1 MRVRLKVLTPVH
13 IGSGETLSRM
23 DFVLRD
29 GKVFVLDWA
38 KIADHFD
45 YKTVELLLL
54 SKNLENFFQ
63 KVRIEGFSKYSMR
76 FSSNKTLQREIR
88 CAIRDPLSKDLYIPG
103 SSVKGAIVRQLL
115 MEFLKNEKKF
125 LEKIVRVVRNS
136 GRKLNWS
143 VNFTKFDKE
152 IEGNI
157 SSYEQLMGHSIVI
170 SDFFPKRRCTGVVEK
185 ITIHLPKRN
194 IHVYAEVIPE
204 GTILEG
210 EITLRKDFGKV
221 FAEFF
226 CEVFDIKKIPDFPKD
241 EKELLKKVG
250 KFQLGYG
257 TGFKNF
263 TIWDILDENSKRKI
277 LKILKIKVKDPG
289 DFPVSFKEVERL
301 RERLGLVEIYEVV

>member
-23 DFVLRD
+23 DFVPRD
-29 GKVFVLDWA
+29 GKIYVLDWS
-38 KIADHFD
+38 KIADQFD
-45 YKTVELLLL
+45 YGIVERLLL
-54 SKNLENFFQ
+54 SKNLEKFFQ
-63 KVRIEGFSKYSMR
+63 SADIEKFSKYSMR
-76 FSSNKTLQREIR
+76 FPFNRTLQREIR
-88 CAIRDPLSKDLYIPG
+88 CAMRDPLSRNLYIPG

-115 MEFLKNEKKF
+115 MGFLKNEKKF

-136 GRKLNWS
+136 GKKLNWS
-143 VNFTKFDKE
+143 VNFTKFDEE

-157 SSYEQLMGHSIVI
+157 SSYEQLMGHSIMI

-194 IHVYAEVIPE
+194 IYVYAEVIPE
-204 GTILEG
+204 GTVLEG
-210 EITLRKDFGKV
+210 EITLRKNFGRV

-263 TIWDILDENSKRKI
+263 TIWDILDEDTKRKI
-277 LKILKIKVKDPG
+277 LKILKIKVKDPR

-301 RERLGLVEIYEVV
+301 RKRLGLVEIYEVV

>member
-54 SKNLENFFQ
+54 SKNLKNFFQ

-125 LEKIVRVVRNS
+125 LEKIVRIVRNS

-257 TGFKNF
+257 T
-263 TIWDILDENSKRKI
+263 WDILDENSKRKI

>member
-23 DFVLRD
+23 DFVPRD
-29 GKVFVLDWA
+29 GKIYVLDWS
-38 KIADHFD
+38 KIADQFD
-45 YKTVELLLL
+45 YGIVERLLL
-54 SKNLENFFQ
+54 SKNLEKFFQ
-63 KVRIEGFSKYSMR
+63 NADIEKFSKYSMR
-76 FSSNKTLQREIR
+76 FPFNRTLQREIR
-88 CAIRDPLSKDLYIPG
+88 CAMRDPLSRNLYIPG

-115 MEFLKNEKKF
+115 MGFLKNEKKF

-136 GRKLNWS
+136 GKKLNWS
-143 VNFTKFDKE
+143 VNFTKFDEE

-157 SSYEQLMGHSIVI
+157 SSYEQLMGHSIMI

-194 IHVYAEVIPE
+194 IYVYAEVIPE
-204 GTILEG
+204 GTVLEG
-210 EITLRKDFGKV
+210 EITLRKDFGRV

-226 CEVFDIKKIPDFPKD
+226 CEVFDIRKIPDFPKD

-263 TIWDILDENSKRKI
+263 TIWDILDEDTKRKI
-277 LKILKIKVKDPG
+277 LKILKIKVKDPR

-301 RERLGLVEIYEVV
+301 RKRLGLVEIYEVV